1 MRVRSRHL
9 ALFASLAL
17 FVGAACSENDTSSSA
32 REVADAGTNDED
44 AAAPS
49 TETDGGAGAKD
60 AGRDAPK
67 VDAASSDA
75 ASGDAAS
82 SGDGGDAGLGYPTA
96 HLGTNPRVGSTPG
109 DVIHDYAFTGYR
121 ATGGVLDTST
131 LRTIRLADYYDPL
144 GKKGL
149 KVLHLVAAARWSAP
163 DGALVQAA
171 VTATST
177 LAAKGGVFLV
187 VVGEGTSVGANASK
201 GDLDAW
207 ANAYAPHFSLALDPG
222 FAQLSALWDVSAVPF
237 NVDIDLRSMEI
248 LATDLGAPAN
258 LEATVDAHLT
268 WVATHAPSW
277 P

>member
-9 ALFASLAL
+9 TLFASLAL
-17 FVGAACSENDTSSSA
+17 FVGAACSENDTPSSA

-82 SGDGGDAGLGYPTA
+82 SGDGGDAGDAGLGYPTA

-131 LRTIRLADYYDPL
+131 LRTIRLAD
-144 GKKGL
+144 
-149 KVLHLVAAARWSAP
+149 
-163 DGALVQAA
+163 
-171 VTATST
+171 
-177 LAAKGGVFLV
+177 
-187 VVGEGTSVGANASK
+187 
-201 GDLDAW
+201 
-207 ANAYAPHFSLALDPG
+207 
-222 FAQLSALWDVSAVPF
+222 F

-248 LATDLGAPAN
+248 LAAEVGAPAN
-258 LEATVDAHLT
+258 LESTVDAHLT